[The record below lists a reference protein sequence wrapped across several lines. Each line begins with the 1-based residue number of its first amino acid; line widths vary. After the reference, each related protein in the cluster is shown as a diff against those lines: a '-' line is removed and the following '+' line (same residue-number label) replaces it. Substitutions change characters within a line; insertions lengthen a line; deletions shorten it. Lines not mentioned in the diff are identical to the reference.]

1 MNETTKGLM
10 NISEVIFNYHCNFVK
25 KKKKRSYNNQF
36 ELIVNFYFQIGFVF
50 LKDVFYVM

>member
-50 LKDVFYVM
+50 LKDVFT